1 MILIT
6 GHQGFIG
13 SNLTQ
18 YLIDK
23 NYEVTRL
30 DLKSGNDILTCD
42 LPECDLV
49 IHLAGI
55 GGVRESLADPA
66 KYWRNNVEGTRRILE
81 HYQDVRVLVA
91 SSSSQY
97 EPHLNPYAAS
107 KHVIEFIPHDNCV
120 FMRFHTVYGPTPRS
134 GMFFDKLIN
143 GTLEYVTEHSRD
155 FVHVDDVC
163 RAIEILINCDYTG
176 PIDIG
181 TGQSIKI
188 SDICPNLPIKKDTT
202 GERIITC
209 ADTSNMTSLGW
220 SLKNRVDNFISQN
233 KIKQFKGI
241 VTSGYGSSSDWMPR
255 TLPNLYP
262 GTLNLKVIGKK
273 PKYNYHSIVKDLSY
287 NRNVKLTKCKI
298 NGADAFIVLSPLVK
312 EKKSFA
318 EIAATFNLRSRFNL
332 IDGDIVTIEIH
343 DDK

>member
-13 SNLTQ
+13 SNLLR
-18 YLIDK
+18 YLVNK
-23 NYEVTRL
+23 NYVVTGL

-81 HYQDVRVLVA
+81 QYRDIRVLVA

-107 KHVIEFIPHDNCV
+107 KHVIESIPHDNAV
-120 FMRFHTVYGPTPRS
+120 FMRFHTVYGPTPRA

-143 GTLEYVTEHSRD
+143 CRLEYVTEHSRD
-155 FVHVDDVC
+155 FVHVEDVC
-163 RAIEILINCDYTG
+163 SAVEILINCNFTG
-176 PIDIG
+176 PVDIG

-188 SDICPNLPIKKDTT
+188 SDICPNLPIKKDTV
-202 GERIITC
+202 GERTDTC
-209 ADTSNMTSLGW
+209 ANISTMISLGW
-220 SLKNRVDNFISQN
+220 SL
-233 KIKQFKGI
+233 
-241 VTSGYGSSSDWMPR
+241 T
-255 TLPNLYP
+255 
-262 GTLNLKVIGKK
+262 
-273 PKYNYHSIVKDLSY
+273 
-287 NRNVKLTKCKI
+287 RNVFDSISK
-298 NGADAFIVLSPLVK
+298 
-312 EKKSFA
+312 
-318 EIAATFNLRSRFNL
+318 
-332 IDGDIVTIEIH
+332 
-343 DDK
+343 